1 LIVDHY
7 ECYYKTLDSV
17 FSLIILKFAYWQNAV
32 GRCSVEVGINP
43 KRVENG

>member
-1 LIVDHY
+1 MIVDHY

-32 GRCSVEVGINP
+32 GRCSPEVGINP
-43 KRVENG
+43 KRVEYG